1 VKGNIAMRRLAAI
14 LIAATLLTAPQA
26 GAAALKPN
34 GVVSAPQV
42 VLGDLFDG
50 LPPELAPRVVTNA
63 PAPGATL
70 TLDAVALLRI
80 ASANGVAW
88 RPVGLG
94 ETVQLRREAAQ
105 IPQATI
111 QDSLR
116 QALVQAGTGANVDIQ
131 LDNRSLALFLPSGS
145 DLSVRV
151 ENLAYDSVR
160 GRLSADLVA
169 PADGPELLRQ
179 SVSGRAIDMV
189 ELPVLNRRLATGE
202 MVTDADISY
211 VNLPRD
217 RVVAG
222 AIASADELV
231 GKSMRRTVAPNQ
243 PVNARDV
250 REPVVV
256 VKGQAVTI
264 VLESP
269 SMQLSAQGK
278 ALSDGG
284 QGELVRIVNTAS
296 SRVIEA
302 TVAGPNLVTVRPA
315 GPMAAMQQTSARSA
329 ANVARPSR

>member
-1 VKGNIAMRRLAAI
+1 MGNTAMRRLAAI
-14 LIAATLLTAPQA
+14 LIATTLLTAPQA

-42 VLGDLFDG
+42 VLGDLFNG
-50 LPPELAPRVVTNA
+50 LPAELATRVVTTA
-63 PAPGATL
+63 PAPGTTL
-70 TLDAVALLRI
+70 TLDAAALLRI

-94 ETVQLRREAAQ
+94 ETVQLKREATQ
-105 IPQATI
+105 IPDATI

-116 QALVQAGTGANVDIQ
+116 QALMQAGTGANVEVQ
-131 LDNRSLALFLPSGS
+131 LDNRSLALFLPTGS
-145 DLSVRV
+145 DPSVRV
-151 ENLAYDSVR
+151 ENLAYDPIR
-160 GRLSADLVA
+160 GRLSAELVA

-179 SVSGRAIDMV
+179 SVSGKAIDMV

-202 MVTDADISY
+202 LVMEADISY

-217 RVVAG
+217 RVAAG
-222 AIASADELV
+222 AIASTDELV

-264 VLESP
+264 VLESA
-269 SMQLSAQGK
+269 SMQLTAQGK
-278 ALSDGG
+278 ALSDGA
-284 QGELVRIVNTAS
+284 QGELVRIVNTS
-296 SRVIEA
+296 SNRVIQA
-302 TVAGPNLVTVRPA
+302 TVAGPDLVTVRPT
-315 GPMAAMQQTSARSA
+315 GQIAALQQTSARNA
-329 ANVARPSR
+329 ASLARPSR

>member
-1 VKGNIAMRRLAAI
+1 MRRLAAF
-14 LIAATLLTAPQA
+14 LIAATLLTCPQA

-34 GVVSAPQV
+34 GVVSTQQIM
-42 VLGDLFDG
+42 LGDLFGG
-50 LPPELAPRVVTNA
+50 LTPELAARVVTNA

-70 TLDAVALLRI
+70 TLDTATLLRI
-80 ASANGVAW
+80 AAANGVAW

-94 ETVQLRREAAQ
+94 ETVQLKREAAQ

-111 QDSLR
+111 QDGLR
-116 QALVQAGTGANVDIQ
+116 QALMQAGTGANVDIQ
-131 LDNRSLALFLPSGS
+131 LDNRSLALFVPTGS
-145 DLSVRV
+145 DMTVRV
-151 ENLAYDSVR
+151 ENLAYDPVR

-179 SVSGRAIDMV
+179 SVSGKAIDMV

-202 MVTDADISY
+202 MVTDTDVSYIS
-211 VNLPRD
+211 LPRD

-264 VLESP
+264 VLESS
-269 SMQLSAQGK
+269 SMQLTAQGK
-278 ALSDGG
+278 ALGDGA
-284 QGELVRIVNTAS
+284 QGDLVRIVNTSS

-302 TVAGPNLVTVRPA
+302 TVAGPNLVTVRPTGQIA
-315 GPMAAMQQTSARSA
+315 TLQKTSVRSA
-329 ANVARPSR
+329 ANVARTSR

>member
-1 VKGNIAMRRLAAI
+1 MRRLAAI
-14 LIAATLLTAPQA
+14 LIAATLLTTPHA
-26 GAAALKPN
+26 GAAALKQN
-34 GVVSAPQV
+34 GVISAQQV
-42 VLGDLFDG
+42 VLGDLFSG
-50 LPPELAPRVVTNA
+50 LTPEMAGRVVANA
-63 PAPGATL
+63 PAPGSTL
-70 TLDAVALLRI
+70 TLDTATLLRI
-80 ASANGVAW
+80 ATANGVAW

-94 ETVQLRREAAQ
+94 EAVQLKREAVQ
-105 IPQATI
+105 IPQAVI

-131 LDNRSLALFLPSGS
+131 LDNRSLALFLPTGS
-145 DLSVRV
+145 DISVRV
-151 ENLAYDSVR
+151 ENLAYDAVR
-160 GRLSADLVA
+160 GRLSADLIA
-169 PADGPELLRQ
+169 PADGPELMRQ
-179 SVSGRAIDMV
+179 NVSGRAIDMV

-202 MVTDADISY
+202 MVTDADVSY
-211 VNLPRD
+211 VSLPRD

-264 VLESP
+264 VLESS
-269 SMQLSAQGK
+269 SMQLTAQGK
-278 ALSDGG
+278 ALSDGA
-284 QGELVRIVNTAS
+284 QGELVRIVNTTS

-315 GPMAAMQQTSARSA
+315 GQIAALQQTSARSA
-329 ANVARPSR
+329 ANLARPSR